1 MATPNR
7 KEALE
12 VYTVFSNKEIKNF
25 SGQLVFVNLA
35 LQFCNLQFYIDTME
49 GYVFILGPSNTP
61 SPSSSMSYFPFL
73 TLKLEKIM

>member
-7 KEALE
+7 KGALE

-35 LQFCNLQFYIDTME
+35 LQFCNLKFYIDTME
-49 GYVFILGPSNTP
+49 GYVCILGPSNTP
-61 SPSSSMSYFPFL
+61 NPSSSMSYFPFL